1 MILYEP
7 IIGNTVFNNIL
18 EYRDL
23 INFINNGELK
33 KEYEKSTSER
43 KERIKNAKNKKKG

>member
-1 MILYEP
+1 MVLYEP

-23 INFINNGELK
+23 IKFINAGNLK
-33 KEYEKSTSER
+33 KEYEITEKYLPRSE
-43 KERIKNAKNKKKG
+43 K